1 MLGAGAA
8 GLVAAR
14 DLAAAGVPVRV
25 LEARDRAG
33 GRVCTLPLPGHPSG
47 IELGAEFVH
56 GHAPH
61 TRALAEAAGFALCD
75 VPDTHWLAT
84 GRGIEAVGDFWQQMA
99 RATLAVASGLRR
111 DVPFAE
117 ALRRSRLGGMRA
129 RLLRH
134 FVAGYHAADLQQVST
149 HWLRDSVGDAV
160 DEPPPQFRLTCGYGA
175 LVEALRAS
183 LVALGGTMHLGTRVE
198 AVRWRRGRVTVHC
211 RCGPGERAVSFAGR
225 AAVVTLPLAVLRA
238 DPTGPGG
245 LRFDPPLADKQDA
258 FAALRTGHVCK
269 VVLRFR
275 APFWEDGGGKAR
287 GRRLP
292 CGPFTFLVAPGAAV
306 PTWWSAAP
314 VRAPLLTA
322 WAGGAAAAEL
332 LAQPERARL
341 RAMLAACADSFGVPR
356 ARLERDLAAACTHD
370 WSSDPFSR
378 GAYTYV
384 AAGGSGAA
392 RRLAAPL
399 SDTLFFAGEAC
410 DEEGTGT
417 VEGALASG
425 VRAAAEVLHR
435 LGTVRPRKA
444 PRG

>member
-1 MLGAGAA
+1 LDPDRAAVDGSAIDPAVDPAAAVADLVALAVDRGDLVQEVVVRDAHEDDRADGEVLCGARRERHQVAVVDLRLHRVAARAHPHRLAPAQRFLRVLRPAHRLRRAAASARTSALPPRISISGPTIHAGAHHRVGTALRIAIQAYATISTPKARKNTPSQASFGSHRSVGRSIAREVPCAQHAADGILLHRSMATRRSEGPVLVLGAGAA

-47 IELGAEFVH
+47 IELGAEFVR
-56 GHAPH
+56 GHAPQ

-198 AVRWRRGRVTVHC
+198 AVRWRRGRGTVHC
-211 RCGPGERAVSFAGR
+211 RCGPGERAEIGR
-225 AAVVTLPLAVLRA
+225 A
-238 DPTGPGG
+238 
-245 LRFDPPLADKQDA
+245 
-258 FAALRTGHVCK
+258 
-269 VVLRFR
+269 
-275 APFWEDGGGKAR
+275 
-287 GRRLP
+287 
-292 CGPFTFLVAPGAAV
+292 
-306 PTWWSAAP
+306 
-314 VRAPLLTA
+314 
-322 WAGGAAAAEL
+322 
-332 LAQPERARL
+332 
-341 RAMLAACADSFGVPR
+341 
-356 ARLERDLAAACTHD
+356 
-370 WSSDPFSR
+370 
-378 GAYTYV
+378 
-384 AAGGSGAA
+384 
-392 RRLAAPL
+392 
-399 SDTLFFAGEAC
+399 
-410 DEEGTGT
+410 
-417 VEGALASG
+417 
-425 VRAAAEVLHR
+425 
-435 LGTVRPRKA
+435 
-444 PRG
+444 